1 MRLASRGLVGI
12 AGLVLGLVACGS
24 TDFTGLSPED
34 PWGGER
40 AGLRI
45 RAAGPSAAARGDDLS
60 VDVEFDVHET
70 HLQHGGLQLDRR
82 EAALFAR
89 LVLRAEGG
97 TAEVVVTADDPT
109 LGTSSP
115 VPADGVWP
123 TWDLV
128 EEAPDSASITFP
140 LARVWDA
147 APEGSYTAVL
157 ELVYPAS
164 SRGNWVGTLRSA
176 SFSVTLSESEE
187 IPVTFAAPA
196 RLRLSGRDVF
206 YGDEDVE
213 RIAVKLRNGFTT
225 GLRIRQSDGGAMV
238 FGGPTVPEIPR
249 QLGRLSTDLSAGT
262 EFRYWMEL
270 FETSDSPD
278 SDWQPAAGSGSYR
291 TLWKREYI
299 VRAP

>member
-24 TDFTGLSPED
+24 TDLPGLSAED
-34 PWGGER
+34 PWGSER

-45 RAAGPSAAARGDDLS
+45 RADGPGAAARGDDLS
-60 VDVEFDVHET
+60 VDLEFDVHAT
-70 HLQHGGLQLDRR
+70 HLQHGGLKLDRR
-82 EAALFAR
+82 DAAIFAR
-89 LVLRAEGG
+89 LVLRADGG
-97 TAEVVVTADDPT
+97 TAKVVVTADDPT
-109 LGTSSP
+109 MGTDAP

-123 TWDLV
+123 TWNLV
-128 EEAPDSASITFP
+128 ESVPDRTSITFP
-140 LARVWDA
+140 LASVWDA

-157 ELVYPAS
+157 ELVYSVS
-164 SRGNWVGTLRSA
+164 SHGTWVGTLRSA
-176 SFSVTLSESEE
+176 PFSVTLSKSEE
-187 IPVTFAAPA
+187 TPVTFVAPS
-196 RLRLSGRDVF
+196 RLRLSGHNVF

-213 RIAVKLRNGFTT
+213 RIAVRLRNGFTT

-238 FGGPTVPEIPR
+238 FGGQTVPEVPR
-249 QLGRLSTDLSAGT
+249 QLGRLSADLPAGT

-270 FETSDSPD
+270 FETSDSPA